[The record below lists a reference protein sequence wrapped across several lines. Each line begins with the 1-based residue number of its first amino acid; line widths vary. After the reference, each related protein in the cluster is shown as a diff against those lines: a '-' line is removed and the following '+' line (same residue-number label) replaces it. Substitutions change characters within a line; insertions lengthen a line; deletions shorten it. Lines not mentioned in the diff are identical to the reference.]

1 MRRGGYEG
9 SAGEGIAAEREE
21 STEDDGQMEL
31 NFFLP
36 SLIKSGRSEADGECP
51 GTVDKP
57 R

>member
-9 SAGEGIAAEREE
+9 SAGEGTAAEREE

-36 SLIKSGRSEADGECP
+36 SLIKSGCGEADGDCP

-57 R
+57 